1 MAKIKVDWGKFVS
14 QSASSTI
21 NPNSSVKPQTLSSPA
36 PTKINPW
43 DNDVLPKIER
53 IGLEKDLGYEATK
66 FMKNAYNGVYASAMR
81 ELKSSGNLEVSQ
93 NLSYLQRSTWKM
105 TNELKKE
112 NVDVNKVKAYYNEAL
127 DYQIKVQNALNS
139 SDKPYRV
146 NQTNGKILKTKDFQK
161 QSNDPTIFEN
171 VNSTNVQV
179 KKESSLMTGALI
191 NPLKYLIKGV
201 DVSMVNSDHS
211 YKYLSDVDE
220 RHKETIKLATGSFV
234 NMWTDQILSNAS
246 GSSNHKADF
255 NSQALNIS
263 NDILQHAA
271 KYKTATNKD
280 LAGADQILAQTL
292 LQTAK
297 TLPPDKRIDFYVQ
310 NNQKIKEIGSRL
322 GYYGTTY
329 IYDKY
334 KKNLTDSRYFD
345 ANAEPSE
352 YLDAMTN
359 IEGKRKVYEEYKGN
373 AKTVKLGAFQDAL
386 NGQNQNEYL
395 KKVDSKHY
403 KTLLSSIVNENGDIV
418 SFDRYYAKL
427 ISKKTNGVGYA
438 ILEELYP
445 TKYNFSESAFITAEK
460 GYEMQKEMH
469 KEIYQ
474 NLKKGY
480 KQTLDKHKTVVEFN
494 NTLYEQGIGA
504 KSSKAVGYES
514 VNLTTDENGLL
525 KSFESLK
532 QQNVSQ
538 LWRVLRN
545 PDDGSFG
552 KSLDAVV
559 VPGNV
564 DLYSLSKEELSDYSK
579 TSNQTMK
586 TFLKGN
592 PSDVTMMFLRNS
604 NVPGYAQ
611 YIFKNNET
619 GKSVTAV
626 VNRSLLGSKG
636 VKENLYMNSYET
648 LEEINFSFKNE
659 KSLSP
664 VYKNTIPIIKDPKI
678 YFDKKKGVFA
688 LNYEFLNEVGEYKSA
703 TEYASGNLRLSEA
716 TKEFDRFIHSIE

>member
-1 MAKIKVDWGKFVS
+1 MAKIKVDWNKFVT
-14 QSASSTI
+14 QSSSSTT
-21 NPNSSVKPQTLSSPA
+21 NPSNSTYSSPA
-36 PTKINPW
+36 PPKINPW
-43 DNDVLPKIER
+43 DKDVLPKIEKN
-53 IGLEKDLGYEATK
+53 GLEKDLGYEATK

-81 ELKSSGNLEVSQ
+81 DLKSSGNTEVSE
-93 NLSYLQRSTWKM
+93 NLSSLQRSTWKM
-105 TNELKKE
+105 TNELNKE

-127 DYQIKVQNALNS
+127 NYQIKVQKALNS

-146 NQTNGKILKTKDFQK
+146 NQTNGKILKAKEFQK
-161 QSNDPTIFEN
+161 QSNDPTTFEN
-171 VNSTNVQV
+171 VNSTNIQV
-179 KKESSLMTGALI
+179 KKESSLATALL

-201 DVSMVNSDHS
+201 DVSMVNSEHS
-211 YKYLSDVDE
+211 YKYLSDIDE

-234 NMWTDQILSNAS
+234 NMWTDQILSNAK
-246 GSSNHKADF
+246 GNSNHKADF
-255 NSQALNIS
+255 NSQALNIC

-297 TLPPDKRIDFYVQ
+297 TLPPNKRIDFYVQ

-334 KKNLTDSRYFD
+334 KKDLTDDRYFD
-345 ANAEPSE
+345 AKAEPFE
-352 YLDAMTN
+352 YLDDMTK
-359 IEGKRKVYEEYKGN
+359 IEGKRKIYEEYKGN
-373 AKTVKLGAFQDAL
+373 AKTVKLGALQDAL

-395 KKVDSKHY
+395 KTVDPKYYKV
-403 KTLLSSIVNENGDIV
+403 LLSNVVSENGDIV
-418 SFDRYYAKL
+418 SFDKFKNNLAKTFKFGDIKIDGQSFNIQGL
-427 ISKKTNGVGYA
+427 EGSVGY
-438 ILEELYP
+438 E
-445 TKYNFSESAFITAEK
+445 
-460 GYEMQKEMH
+460 QKEEKF
-469 KEIYQ
+469 KELYQ

-494 NTLYEQGIGA
+494 NSLYEQGIGA

-514 VNLTTDENGLL
+514 VNLKTDETGLL

-538 LWRVLRN
+538 LWKVLRN

-552 KSLDAVV
+552 KSLDAVIL
-559 VPGNV
+559 PGNV
-564 DLYSLSKEELSDYSK
+564 DLYSLSKDELIDYSK

-586 TFLKGN
+586 TFLKGD

-626 VNRSLLGSKG
+626 VNRNLLGSKG
-636 VKENLYMNSYET
+636 VKEKLYMNSYET

-664 VYKNTIPIIKDPKI
+664 VYKNTIPIIKNPKI
-678 YFDKKKGVFA
+678 YFDKSKGVFA
-688 LNYEFLNEVGEYKSA
+688 LNYEFLNEAGKYKSA

>member
-14 QSASSTI
+14 QSANSTT

-36 PTKINPW
+36 PIKINPW

-93 NLSYLQRSTWKM
+93 NLSSLQRSTWKM

-139 SDKPYRV
+139 SDKPYRI
-146 NQTNGKILKTKDFQK
+146 NKTNGKILKTKDFQK
-161 QSNDPTIFEN
+161 QSNDPTTFEN

-179 KKESSLMTGALI
+179 KKESSSLTAALV

-201 DVSMVNSDHS
+201 DVNTVDSDHT
-211 YKYLSDVDE
+211 YKYLSDIDE
-220 RHKETIKLATGSFV
+220 RHRETIKRATGSIV
-234 NMWTDQILSNAS
+234 NMWTDQILSNAN

-271 KYKTATNKD
+271 KYKTATSED

-334 KKNLTDSRYFD
+334 KKNLTDARYFD

-373 AKTVKLGAFQDAL
+373 AKTVKLGALQDAL
-386 NGQNQNEYL
+386 AGQNQNEYL

-403 KTLLSSIVNENGDIV
+403 KVLLSNILNETGDIV
-418 SFDRYYAKL
+418 SFDKFKKNLAKTFKFGDIEL
-427 ISKKTNGVGYA
+427 DGQSFNIQGLEGSVGY
-438 ILEELYP
+438 E
-445 TKYNFSESAFITAEK
+445 
-460 GYEMQKEMH
+460 QKEEKF
-469 KEIYQ
+469 KEYYQ

-514 VNLTTDENGLL
+514 VNLSTDENGLL

-552 KSLDAVV
+552 KNLDAVV

-592 PSDVTMMFLRNS
+592 SSDVTMMFLRNA

-678 YFDKKKGVFA
+678 YFDKSKGVFA
-688 LNYEFLNEVGEYKSA
+688 LNYEFLNEAGEYKSA

-716 TKEFDRFIHSIE
+716 TKEFDRFIHSID